1 MRVGLRFELAI
12 VTAFVAGCT
21 GTGTGTGSSPDAAP
35 QTFPLRVVVT
45 DRSVAVYTDAADL
58 GTCSCIALTFPAV
71 GSCSGITDGNPC
83 DGDPYCNSCITDFG
97 VEVDG
102 QRLTPQA
109 SGGTDPHAAYFDML
123 PAGQLSLV
131 LAGCGH
137 PSTRISLDGPEF
149 LGTSAMADYVNG
161 SAHVSWSTSGAPL
174 GTLLEIDGG
183 LGGALCQVQDV
194 SEYTFGSW
202 PKALGV
208 QVWPLGSRADVD
220 TAFGPATI
228 WRAGNAWAQFPMSP

>member
-1 MRVGLRFELAI
+1 MRMGLGFGLAI
-12 VTAFVAGCT
+12 VTTFAAGCT
-21 GTGTGTGSSPDAAP
+21 GTSSSPDAAS

-45 DRSVAVYTDAADL
+45 DRSVQVYTDAADL
-58 GTCSCIALTFPAV
+58 GTCTCSALTFPAV
-71 GSCSGITDGNPC
+71 GSCSGITDANPC
-83 DGDPYCNSCITDFG
+83 DGNPYCNSCITDFG

-102 QRLTPQA
+102 QRLSPPV

-137 PSTRISLDGPEF
+137 PSTRISLDGPAF
-149 LGTSAMADYVNG
+149 LDASATADYVNG
-161 SAHVSWSTSGAPL
+161 TAHVSWNTSGAPL

-183 LGGALCQVQDV
+183 LGGDLCQVQDV
-194 SEYTFGSW
+194 SEYTFASW
-202 PKALGV
+202 PRALGV